1 MTLTENP
8 SDTRL
13 DITGNVIRNNLVTQA
28 GKQYEGS
35 VGILA
40 GYTAGTVIEHNEI
53 SYIPYSGINVGWGW
67 AFASTQLQNNL
78 VRYNNIHHVVT
89 LLEDG
94 AGIYTLSKQPG
105 SFISDNY
112 IHDIRGSPWRG
123 FDAPVAGIYLDEG
136 SSSITVQNNVVE
148 NVDLGLYLQSH
159 GMTAAD
165 NIIVNY
171 IYDVVGNISGNI
183 FLSDGSF
190 FPSSVRAN
198 SGIEPAYQDI
208 LSGRAAP

>member
-1 MTLTENP
+1 M
-8 SDTRL
+8 
-13 DITGNVIRNNLVTQA
+13 
-28 GKQYEGS
+28 
-35 VGILA
+35 
-40 GYTAGTVIEHNEI
+40 
-53 SYIPYSGINVGWGW
+53 
-67 AFASTQLQNNL
+67 

-171 IYDVVGNISGNI
+171 IYDVVGNISGNF
-183 FLSDGSF
+183 FLSDSSF
-190 FPSSVRAN
+190 FPSSVR
-198 SGIEPAYQDI
+198 DI
-208 LSGRAAP
+208 LELNLHIKTSSVGAQLPSGQSGAEVRSQLGVP